1 MKPPLKKEKAISTKQ
16 TRLERQLKQS
26 LKNKPGTLRA
36 EVAAEALE
44 YDNIENFFTDLLS
57 HGCQSGMVSS
67 LIYYTDTHAF
77 YDKHYDEIEA
87 LREELEEAF
96 GEPLRVNGDLK
107 NWYAWM
113 AFEETA
119 RRLAI
124 S

>member
-1 MKPPLKKEKAISTKQ
+1 MSTKQ
-16 TRLERQLKQS
+16 TRLERQLKQIV
-26 LKNKPGTLRA
+26 KNNPGTLRA

-44 YDNIENFFTDLLS
+44 HEDIASFFTDLLS
-57 HGCQSGMVSS
+57 HGCQSGMVGS
-67 LIYYTDTHAF
+67 LIYYRDTHAF

-96 GEPLRVNGDLK
+96 GEPLRVKGDLK

-119 RRLAI
+119 SGIRNELI
-124 S
+124 L